1 MWGNKQWRT
10 IFNYLIP
17 DELKNIV
24 MMDGIP
30 NAILASA
37 APIYPLLFCQF
48 QFTSVPRFPWGSLN
62 HYGDFPSVG
71 SRPQTLR
78 RLGPKQPKNLR
89 GLD

>member
-37 APIYPLLFCQF
+37 AL
-48 QFTSVPRFPWGSLN
+48 
-62 HYGDFPSVG
+62 
-71 SRPQTLR
+71 SR
-78 RLGPKQPKNLR
+78 
-89 GLD
+89 